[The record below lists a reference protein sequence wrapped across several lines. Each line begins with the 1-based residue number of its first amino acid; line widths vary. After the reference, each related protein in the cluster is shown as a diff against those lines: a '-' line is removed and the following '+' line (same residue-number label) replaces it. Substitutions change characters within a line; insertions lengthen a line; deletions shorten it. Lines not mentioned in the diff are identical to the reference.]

1 MQESTKDASVGLT
14 EEELAREEFL
24 FSVDIFINK
33 TKKCCCVNHSLKKIM
48 SKLTHRGY
56 VIRKDTLSPQQIRM
70 IQTDL
75 LVEPFNPVKDKM
87 METRRKWD
95 TSAVEKND
103 AFKIYLENKVKFYL
117 PPFYAIEKFGKPE
130 TNLLRERG
138 TPIDLLFH
146 GSLRPQQQDVAN
158 VSVQHLNE
166 QGGGILQLRCG
177 FGKTII
183 ALHLFA
189 RLKVKV
195 LVMVHKEFLMNQW
208 KERIAQFLPDAK
220 VGTLQSKTIDVE
232 GRDIVI
238 GMLQSV
244 AVGKYPDEVYTDFGL
259 CCFDECHHL
268 GAEVFSKA
276 LGITRTKYMLGLSA
290 TPDRKD
296 RMRKVFD
303 WQLGNVMYKVE
314 AKVTQHVYVEMKP
327 FQDPKVNTNPCG
339 TIVMQM
345 KGRNI
350 IYEEKPTF
358 RAKLLSYLV
367 DSKERID
374 AIKDTLLPY
383 AEDPRRRILVLSERR
398 KHLEDIGKMLE
409 QAGVEHGYY
418 WGGVKQQSLDEASE
432 KQVVLGTY
440 HMASEGMDIP
450 VLNTVLLASPKS
462 DVKQSVG
469 RILRK
474 TDHEVLP
481 TIIDF
486 VDASFPCFS
495 RQQHIRKRFYKE
507 CGFSYSKETP
517 VKMEEKCEPKKNTNT
532 MYMFRN

>member
-1 MQESTKDASVGLT
+1 MWYSQ
-14 EEELAREEFL
+14 
-24 FSVDIFINK
+24 
-33 TKKCCCVNHSLKKIM
+33 KKIM

-56 VIRKDTLSPQQIRM
+56 TVFKSTLTEDEKRM
-70 IQTDL
+70 ICRDL
-75 LVEPFNPVKDKM
+75 LVAPFNPVKQKMLEERKRWDKDAKDNDDHFKLYR
-87 METRRKWD
+87 EN
-95 TSAVEKND
+95 SA
-103 AFKIYLENKVKFYL
+103 KFYL
-117 PPFYAIEKFGKPE
+117 PPFYAIEKFGKPKAN
-130 TNLLRERG
+130 TLLERG

-146 GSLRPQQQDVAN
+146 GSLRPQQQEVAD
-158 VSVQHLNE
+158 VSVEHLNE
-166 QGGGILQLRCG
+166 HGGGILQLRCG

-195 LVMVHKEFLMNQW
+195 LVLVHKEFLMNQW
-208 KERIAQFLPDAK
+208 KDRIAQFLPDAK
-220 VGTLQSKTIDVE
+220 VGTLQAKTMDVE

-244 AVGKYPDEVYTDFGL
+244 SVGKYPDHVYQDFGL

-268 GAEVFSKA
+268 GAKEFSKSLDIA
-276 LGITRTKYMLGLSA
+276 RTKYMLGLSA

-296 RMRKVFD
+296 RLRKVFD
-303 WQLGNVMYKVE
+303 WQLGKVMYKVE
-314 AKVTQHVYVEMKP
+314 AKVTQHVYVEVVSFADETIDKS
-327 FQDPKVNTNPCG
+327 QGG
-339 TIVMQM
+339 TIVIRH
-345 KGRNI
+345 KGKALL
-350 IYEEKPTF
+350 YEEKPSF

-367 DSKERID
+367 ESDVRMKALLTSVLHYTVDSK
-374 AIKDTLLPY
+374 
-383 AEDPRRRILVLSERR
+383 RRILILSERR
-398 KHLEDIGKMLE
+398 KHLEDIGTHLQE
-409 QAGVEHGYY
+409 HGVEYGFY
-418 WGGVKQQSLDEASE
+418 WGGVKQKDLDEAAT

-486 VDASFPCFS
+486 VDNQLPCFS
-495 RQQHIRKRFYKE
+495 RQLNIRKRFYKE
-507 CGFSYSKETP
+507 CGFSYSKEPPTQLP
-517 VKMEEKCEPKKNTNT
+517 HHTCESNTQQTDVNVST
-532 MYMFRN
+532 LQAKPAKQMYMFRSS

>member
-1 MQESTKDASVGLT
+1 
-14 EEELAREEFL
+14 
-24 FSVDIFINK
+24 
-33 TKKCCCVNHSLKKIM
+33 M

-56 VIRKDTLSPQQIRM
+56 VVRKDSLSTQQIQM
-70 IQTDL
+70 IRSDL

-95 TSAVEKND
+95 TSATSEQSD
-103 AFKIYLENKVKFYL
+103 AFKIYLENKTKFYL
-117 PPFYAIEKFGKPE
+117 PPFYAIEKFGNPDH
-130 TNLLRERG
+130 NLLCERG

-146 GSLRPQQQDVAN
+146 GSLRPQQQDVADK
-158 VSVQHLNE
+158 SVQHLNAK
-166 QGGGILQLRCG
+166 GGGILQLRCG

-183 ALHLFA
+183 ALQLFA
-189 RLKVKV
+189 HLKVKV

-208 KERIAQFLPDAK
+208 KDRIAQFLPDAT
-220 VGTLQSKTIDVE
+220 VGTLQAKTIDVE

-244 AVGKYPDEVYTDFGL
+244 AGGKYPESVYQDFGL

-268 GAEVFSKA
+268 GAKVFSKA

-296 RMRKVFD
+296 RLRKVFD
-303 WQLGNVMYKVE
+303 WQLGEVMYKVE
-314 AKVTQHVYVEMKP
+314 ATVTQHVYVEMIP
-327 FQDPKVNTNPCG
+327 FQDPKINASPCG
-339 TIVMQM
+339 TIVMQI
-345 KGRNI
+345 KGRNVL
-350 IYEEKPTF
+350 YEEKPTF

-367 DSKERID
+367 ASTERMT
-374 AIKDTLLPY
+374 AIQKILLPY
-383 AEDPRRRILVLSERR
+383 AADPKRRILVLSERR

-409 QAGVEHGYY
+409 HAGVEHGYY
-418 WGGVKQQSLDEASE
+418 WGGVKQQSLDDAAE

-474 TDHEVLP
+474 TEHDVLP

-507 CGFSYSKETP
+507 CGFSYSKDGP
-517 VKMEEKCEPKKNTNT
+517 VVQTEANPLPHNQPKTT
-532 MYMFRN
+532 DYMFRT